1 MYLCSDCEQ
10 RKSMARDEDEDEED
24 EWLHARVVKGT
35 VLEPVAH
42 AAQQP
47 QKLGRGA
54 VKLMIQGQT
63 SADAAAGPNGL
74 GSEGVRSERRARGQS
89 EGREVAGA
97 AEARAKQG
105 CDAT

>member
-1 MYLCSDCEQ
+1 
-10 RKSMARDEDEDEED
+10 MARDEDEDEED
-24 EWLHARVVKGT
+24 EWLHARGVKGT